1 MESIGVHNILIRPN
15 NRINSDWHSAALH
28 CQPVMRSVG
37 PLQMK
42 QTTLILA
49 IFVGLL
55 TSPLLIHSA
64 GTTSVRTVFVFKLDG
79 TKHCEPYAGVSLDAM
94 ALELRDAG
102 IEVFS
107 SRKGYD
113 GHEGIAICGEPTGQI
128 NIYEILSSDLA
139 LALSMD
145 FKQLPENWLRKDSG
159 EGTRPNHSLQTD
171 PEPVEGPLSS
181 TVSVHTFGL
190 I

>member
-1 MESIGVHNILIRPN
+1 MKHVICILATCLGFLCYPLLM
-15 NRINSDWHSAALH
+15 HSA
-28 CQPVMRSVG
+28 S
-37 PLQMK
+37 
-42 QTTLILA
+42 
-49 IFVGLL
+49 
-55 TSPLLIHSA
+55 TS
-64 GTTSVRTVFVFKLDG
+64 SVRTVFVFKLDG

>member
-1 MESIGVHNILIRPN
+1 
-15 NRINSDWHSAALH
+15 
-28 CQPVMRSVG
+28 
-37 PLQMK
+37 MK

-79 TKHCEPYAGVSLDAM
+79 TKHCEPYSGVSVESM
-94 ALELRDAG
+94 ALELVDAG
-102 IEVFS
+102 LQVFS

-113 GHEGIAICGEPTGQI
+113 GREGIAICGEPTGQI

-139 LALSMD
+139 SALSMG
-145 FKQLPENWLRKDSG
+145 FKQLPENWLR
-159 EGTRPNHSLQTD
+159 
-171 PEPVEGPLSS
+171 
-181 TVSVHTFGL
+181 
-190 I
+190 